1 MFRAWR
7 IVKTKYLG
15 GAFSGEGAARTG
27 GRWNSVGTRMVYTAS
42 SASLAL
48 LEVLVNLG
56 SDAPLRGY
64 SLIELAIDEVLINE
78 VTPSELPRDWR
89 RIPPPMPAQIL
100 GDTWVRE
107 MRSAVLAVP
116 SAVVPHEHNYLLNP
130 QHADFPRI
138 RIGDPSSFPIDERLA
153 RVK

>member
-1 MFRAWR
+1 MPHAWR
-7 IVKTKYLG
+7 IVKSKYLD

-27 GRWNSVGTRMVYTAS
+27 GRWNSVGTRVVYTSS

-48 LEVLVNLG
+48 LEILVNLA
-56 SDAPLRGY
+56 SSPPLNGY
-64 SLIELAIDEVLINE
+64 ALIEIAFDEELVEL
-78 VTPSELPRDWR
+78 VAPSELPSDWR
-89 RIPPPMPAQIL
+89 KSPAPTAARRL

-116 SAVVPHEHNYLLNP
+116 SAVVPHESNHLLNP
-130 QHADFPRI
+130 QHADFRRI
-138 RIGDPSSFPIDERLA
+138 RIGKPISFPIDERLA